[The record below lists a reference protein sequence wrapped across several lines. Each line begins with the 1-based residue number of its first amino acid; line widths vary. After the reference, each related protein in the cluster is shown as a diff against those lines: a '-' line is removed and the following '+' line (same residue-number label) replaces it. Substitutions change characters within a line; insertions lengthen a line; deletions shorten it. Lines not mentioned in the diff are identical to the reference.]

1 MDMKRIS
8 SLAARLLAAMLPLMM
23 PPAGEVRAAGDQ
35 APAVAPRQME
45 KLSRGLIAVNQ
56 GNGRVYVGWRLLG
69 TDPQDIAF
77 NLYRFESGSPPVR
90 LNREP
95 ISRSNDFVD
104 EGVKL
109 SQPTFYTIRPVIA
122 GEEQP
127 AGQPFALPANAPVRQ
142 YLSIPLRT
150 PAGYTPND
158 VSVGDLD
165 GDGDYEIV
173 LLQSGGEV
181 VPGAPVAPPPPLLEA
196 YRLNGTFLWRI
207 NLGKNIRSGSHYT
220 QFMVYDLDGDGKA
233 EVACKTAD
241 ATIDGV
247 GKVIGDANADHR
259 VMDTGSRDYMKVR
272 GGPEFLTI
280 FEGLTGKALATT
292 AYIPATG
299 KWTDWGDATGN
310 RADRFLAC
318 VAYLDGVRPSLVMCR
333 GYYGSK
339 QGMAKNALVAWDWR
353 DRKLTHRWTFLA
365 TRGTG
370 QDQNPQYV
378 GQGNHNL
385 AVGDVDGD
393 GKDEIVY
400 GACCIDDNGRGL
412 YSTGWGHGDAM
423 HLSKMD
429 PDLPGLQVFQAH
441 EAAPVAMGATFRDAG
456 TGRLIWA
463 RSNKQDTGRAMA
475 ADIDPR
481 YQGYECWAGGGVEG
495 LISCKGVTISKAR
508 PYSVNFGVWWDGD
521 LLRELLDGIMVRKWD
536 WEKSRENVIFTA
548 AGCVANNG
556 TKSTPALCADILGD
570 WREEVVFRT
579 SDNQELRI
587 YTTTIP
593 SQHRLYTLMHDPQ
606 YRLSVAWQNV
616 AYNQPTAPGFYLGT
630 GMNPAPRPNIT
641 TVPGAQTR

>member
-1 MDMKRIS
+1 MGMKRIP
-8 SLAARLLAAMLPLMM
+8 SLAAGLLVAALPLMT
-23 PPAGEVRAAGDQ
+23 AFVGEVRAA
-35 APAVAPRQME
+35 APRQME
-45 KLSRGLIAVNQ
+45 NLSRGLIAVNQ
-56 GNGRVYVGWRLLG
+56 GKGKVYVSWRMLG

-77 NLYRFESGSPPVR
+77 NVYRSEGSNAPIR
-90 LNREP
+90 LNPEP
-95 ISRSNDFVD
+95 ISRSTDFVD
-104 EGVKL
+104 EGVTL
-109 SQPTFYTIRPVIA
+109 SQPTVYTVRPVI
-122 GEEQP
+122 GGKEQP
-127 AGQPFALPANAPVRQ
+127 ADRPFALPTNAPVRQ

-158 VSVGDLD
+158 ASVGDLD
-165 GDGDYEIV
+165 GDGEYEIV
-173 LLQSGGEV
+173 LLQSSGESQ
-181 VPGAPVAPPPPLLEA
+181 PIRGRTPLPPPLLEA
-196 YRLNGTFLWRI
+196 YRLDGTFLWRI
-207 NLGKNIRSGSHYT
+207 NLGRNIRSGSHYT

-247 GKVIGDANADHR
+247 GKAIGDANADYR
-259 VMDTGSRDYMKVR
+259 VMDAASRDYGKVR

-280 FEGLTGKALATT
+280 FEGRTGRALATT
-292 AYIPATG
+292 PYIPATG
-299 KWTDWGDATGN
+299 KVTDWGDATGN

-318 VAYLDGVRPSLVMCR
+318 VAYLDGARPSLVMCR
-333 GYYGSK
+333 GYYGSR

-353 DRKLTHRWTFLA
+353 EGQLTHRWTFLA

-370 QDQNPQYV
+370 QDQNPEYV

-441 EAAPVAMGATFRDAG
+441 EAAPVATGATFRDAG

-463 RSNKQDTGRAMA
+463 RPNKRDTGRAMA

-481 YQGYECWAGGGVEG
+481 YKGYECWAGGGVQG
-495 LISCKGVTISKAR
+495 LISCKGVTISKDR
-508 PYSVNFGVWWDGD
+508 PVSVNFGVWWDGD
-521 LLRELLDGIMVRKWD
+521 LLRELLDGNTVRKWD
-536 WEKSRENVIFTA
+536 WEKSRENVIFIA
-548 AGCVANNG
+548 AGCAPNNG

-570 WREEVVFRT
+570 WREEVIFRT
-579 SDNQELRI
+579 TDNKELRV
-587 YTTTIP
+587 YTTIIP

-616 AYNQPTAPGFYLGT
+616 AYNQPTAPGFYLGK
-630 GMNPAPRPNIT
+630 GMDPAPRPNIT
-641 TVPGAQTR
+641 TSPRSLVH